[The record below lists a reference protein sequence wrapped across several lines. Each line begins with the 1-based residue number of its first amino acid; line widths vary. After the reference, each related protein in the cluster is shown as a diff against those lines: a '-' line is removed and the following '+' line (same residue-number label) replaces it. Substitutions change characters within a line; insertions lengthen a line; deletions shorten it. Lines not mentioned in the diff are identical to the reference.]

1 MPQKRPPG
9 RRREKQVRNQHPT
22 KKGPG
27 RRHKSGQKHG
37 AAPVPQVGGEWL
49 GQHTNAAA
57 NARRA
62 VKAEIGARQ
71 YRKQRKALAAA
82 ARG

>member
-1 MPQKRPPG
+1 MA
-9 RRREKQVRNQHPT
+9 REPHPT

-37 AAPVPQVGGEWL
+37 AAPVTPKGGKFL
-49 GQHTNAAA
+49 GQRVNAAT
-57 NARRA
+57 NARRS

-71 YRKQRKALAAA
+71 YRKQRKALASS
-82 ARG
+82 AREVA

>member
-1 MPQKRPPG
+1 MITKRDNG
-9 RRREKQVRNQHPT
+9 TST

-27 RRHKSGQKHG
+27 RIHVQGVKK
-37 AAPVPQVGGEWL
+37 APKPKPVGGAWL
-49 GQHTNAAA
+49 GQHANVSA

-71 YRKQRKALAAA
+71 YRKQRKAAKAASQVL
-82 ARG
+82 

>member
-1 MPQKRPPG
+1 M
-9 RRREKQVRNQHPT
+9 REPHST

-27 RRHKSGQKHG
+27 RRHKSGHKHG
-37 AAPVPQVGGEWL
+37 RAPAPQKGGAWL
-49 GQHTNAAA
+49 GQHTNPAG

-71 YRKQRKALAAA
+71 YRKQRKALARMAT
-82 ARG
+82 GDLTP